1 MINKGPLSNEAIKAI
16 YTQIMSASIALQKET
31 LIGYL
36 GPPGTFTHQVKNK
49 KDSSYDR
56 PR

>member
-1 MINKGPLSNEAIKAI
+1 MINKGPLSNEAIKTI